1 MHYNRYRYYSPETAR
16 FP

>member
-1 MHYNRYRYYSPETAR
+1 MHYNRYRYYSSETAR